1 MATVVSHEGVVS
13 MLRWGNGQRDQL
25 YHSITGEKAL
35 VDGDYDVVFLNGVGM
50 LQPRNG
56 SDGAPKWVNIILE
69 YSVHRLASGALIRWS
84 RAKE

>member
-1 MATVVSHEGVVS
+1 

-35 VDGDYDVVFLNGVGM
+35 VDGDDDVVFLNGVGVI
-50 LQPRNG
+50 QPR
-56 SDGAPKWVNIILE
+56 SRYDGAPKWVNNILE
-69 YSVHRLASGALIRWS
+69 HSVHRLANGDLMLWY